1 MPHQPSI
8 WDSLS
13 SQEYLIDPE
22 AQDIGE
28 VLAQQQLEEE
38 AEDSDPDQYQDAPWS
53 PFD

>member
-1 MPHQPSI
+1 MPYQPSI

-13 SQEYLIDPE
+13 YQQHLIDPE

-28 VLAQQQLEEE
+28 VLTQQELEE
-38 AEDSDPDQYQDAPWS
+38 AEDFDPDQYQDAPRS